1 MTKIVL
7 SAVATAC
14 LALVACGGE
23 EPKEETAQSSEKLDF
38 NCLRNAKT
46 SEEINAC
53 LGGGGG
59 APEVPATPPPTG
71 GSRCVQSVQCVNGV
85 CKCGDSVKNA
95 GQVCDGATTC
105 STICRDCS

>member
-1 MTKIVL
+1 MTKIVW

-23 EPKEETAQSSEKLDF
+23 EATEETAQSSEKLDF

-46 SEEINAC
+46 SEEVNAC
-53 LGGGGG
+53 FGKAGGS
-59 APEVPATPPPTG
+59 PSTPPPTG

-85 CKCGDSVKNA
+85 CKCGDGVKNA
-95 GQVCDGATTC
+95 GQVCDGASTC
-105 STICRDCS
+105 STLCRDCS